1 MSMRSLATRAWGRG
15 NLWLTAIR
23 DAFIVLMPLTFLGLV
38 GLLLQHLPWT
48 PYREAMAV
56 LWGEAWSGHL
66 DKLLQA
72 THGMFGMLLAAVVA
86 TLLARRLM
94 RTAFGAP
101 EVPAMV
107 VSISAV
113 INFVL
118 TVSGRPLFA
127 DGFGH
132 GGMLHG
138 IAVGVATAEL
148 LCLAMQWRRLRLGEA
163 LYEADSIYH
172 HAIHITPAVIGI
184 GIGFF
189 ALAELLATLPAV
201 SPHLLSPLVSWAQLK
216 QVDATWVLSSLAALI
231 NQGAWFLGI
240 HGGKL
245 LDNYG
250 LALFTPIG
258 SPYSSELAW
267 RPLFNHFALMGGAGA
282 TLCLVIAI
290 LLWVPRGPQNHVA
303 KWSAVPVLFNI
314 NESVLYGLP
323 IVWNG
328 IYLLPF
334 VCVPLLFTLTTLAAV
349 ESGFVTFLPIDIPW
363 TTPPIFSG
371 WMLTGS
377 WRGVAL
383 QCVQIAMG
391 VACYLPF
398 VRKAELARKE
408 REVKAVFHALTEIAT
423 ETQKLGKFVIR
434 HNQTGNIARNLLADL
449 RRTLKS
455 QDAGLWLAYQPKHNT
470 QGHMVGVEALV
481 RWEHPVYG
489 PISPTVM
496 VALTENGSAI
506 HKLGAWVLEQAC
518 ACKARWNA
526 LGYRNL
532 TMAVNLSPLQLEDQ
546 GLTARLEQML
556 VRHGLKPSEIEL
568 EITESAVIPDSQAVE
583 RTLRTFE
590 QMGVRLAMDDFG
602 MGYSS
607 LLYLRRFHVHSI
619 KIDGCLT
626 RDVLSN
632 STNADIIRTIVALG
646 RSQKVEVVAEYVE
659 TLDQRVLLAEL
670 GCDVFQGYFHSP
682 ALPEGQCLVYL
693 TQSKA
698 GGSLGLERCGPNVSR
713 SQDLHANGQLV

>member
-1 MSMRSLATRAWGRG
+1 M
-15 NLWLTAIR
+15 
-23 DAFIVLMPLTFLGLV
+23 AF
-38 GLLLQHLPWT
+38 
-48 PYREAMAV
+48 
-56 LWGEAWSGHL
+56 LWGSDWSGHL
-66 DKLLQA
+66 DKLIQA
-72 THGMFGMLLAAVVA
+72 THGIFGMLLAAVVA

-94 RTAFGAP
+94 RTSFGAP

-113 INFVL
+113 INFML
-118 TVSGRPLFA
+118 TVSGRPFFV
-127 DGFGH
+127 DGLGH

-148 LCLAMQWRRLRLGEA
+148 LCLAMHWRWLRLGDA
-163 LYEADSIYH
+163 LQETDSIYH
-172 HAIHITPAVIGI
+172 HAIHITPAVIAVGM
-184 GIGFF
+184 GFF
-189 ALAELLATLPAV
+189 VLAELLATLPAV

-216 QVDATWVLSSLAALI
+216 QADATWILSSVATLL
-231 NQGAWFLGI
+231 NQSAWFLGI
-240 HGGKL
+240 HGAKL
-245 LDNYG
+245 LDTYG
-250 LALFTPIG
+250 LALFAPIG
-258 SPYSSELAW
+258 SPYTPALAW

-303 KWSAVPVLFNI
+303 KWSAVPALFNI

-323 IVWNG
+323 IVWNA

-363 TTPPIFSG
+363 TTPPLFSG

-391 VACYLPF
+391 VAVYLPF
-398 VRKAELARKE
+398 VRKAELARKD
-408 REVKAVFHALTEIAT
+408 REIQAVFRALTEIAT
-423 ETQKLGKFVIR
+423 ESQKLGKFVIR

-532 TMAVNLSPLQLEDQ
+532 TMAVNLSPLQLEDP
-546 GLTARLEQML
+546 GLTGRLEQML
-556 VRHGLKPSEIEL
+556 VRHGLQPSEIEL
-568 EITESAVIPDSQAVE
+568 EITESAVIPNSQAVE

-659 TLDQRVLLAEL
+659 TLEQRLLLAEL
-670 GCDVFQGYFHSP
+670 GCDVFQGYYHSP
-682 ALPEGQCLVYL
+682 ALPELQCPQYFDQNHGMRDNAA
-693 TQSKA
+693 QSA
-698 GGSLGLERCGPNVSR
+698 PCATSR
-713 SQDLHANGQLV
+713 SSCTH